1 MLYYLCAPSPTLDL
15 PDMAAAP
22 YEKGRKIHKC
32 SSPTNRRCLVP
43 MLQLHGLTER
53 LSLVCG
59 AVLVLVI
66 GPPVGAVV
74 GSTVLWEAIDR
85 GFAGGL
91 VESGKE
97 LSGLIFA
104 RLIPVL
110 ERLTKPY
117 ARPRLA
123 RSRTLVLPTHPPRSV
138 SACAV
143 STSGW

>member
-1 MLYYLCAPSPTLDL
+1 
-15 PDMAAAP
+15 
-22 YEKGRKIHKC
+22 
-32 SSPTNRRCLVP
+32 